1 MQNNQRDLYN
11 IEAEQVVLGCILQK
25 SELIKESTLSA
36 EEFYLQKHQII
47 FRTMREIDAKGE
59 PIDYVSIITK
69 LDDFTIEQI
78 GAASYLLQLT
88 DSVPSTEPF
97 NFYQSLVK
105 KAFKIRKALQICESF
120 EFTPSEESLNHTLK
134 LLNELTDEGRN
145 LSKVSKKDVLVEIY
159 GEISTKKEGLSGID
173 TGFLDLNLMTD
184 GFQSGDLIILA
195 ARPSVGKTA
204 LALNFAMN
212 ACKKDTKVIFFS
224 FEMPQKQLLYRM
236 LSSVSNINS
245 MFLRH
250 SEKLLTEDE
259 MKRAA
264 YATGIVDKWDLV
276 IDDYPGQTTFDINL
290 SIRRELRNSNKK
302 HFLVIIDYLQ
312 LIKSDNNYDRHDLK
326 IAAITRE
333 LKLIAKEL
341 NVPIILLSQLNR
353 NVEQRADKRPY
364 MSDLRDSGSIEQ
376 DADVIL
382 LLHRDDY
389 YNNNSEQKNLIEINI
404 AKQRNGPV
412 GPVDLLF
419 IKETGTFLDLSKM
432 KVSG

>member
-1 MQNNQRDLYN
+1 MQNNHNDVYN

-25 SELIKESTLSA
+25 PELIKDTTVKS
-36 EEFYLQKHQII
+36 EEFSWEKHQTI
-47 FRTMREIDAKGE
+47 FKAMKALDKDDE
-59 PIDYVSIITK
+59 PIDYVTLVSKLGNIT
-69 LDDFTIEQI
+69 TEQI
-78 GAASYLLQLT
+78 GGVSYLLQLGEA
-88 DSVPSTEPF
+88 VPSVEPF
-97 NFYQSLVK
+97 HFYEGLVK
-105 KAFKIRKALQICESF
+105 KAFKIRKALQILKSF
-120 EFTPSEESLNHTLK
+120 EFTPSEESLYHTLK
-134 LLNELTDEGRN
+134 LLNELTDEGGDI
-145 LSKVSKKDVLVEIY
+145 SGVSKQEVLMEIY
-159 GEISTKKEGLSGID
+159 DELSNKKEGLSGID

-184 GFQSGDLIILA
+184 GFQKGDLIILA

-212 ACKKDTKVIFFS
+212 ACKKNTKVIFFS
-224 FEMPQKQLLYRM
+224 FEMPQKQLLYRI
-236 LSSVSNINS
+236 LSSMASINS
-245 MFLRH
+245 MFLRQNQMTA
-250 SEKLLTEDE
+250 EEID
-259 MKRAA
+259 RAA
-264 YATGIVDKWDLV
+264 HVTGIIDKWDLV

-290 SIRRELRNSNKK
+290 KIRREIRKTNENPC
-302 HFLVIIDYLQ
+302 LVIIDYLQ
-312 LIKSDNNYDRHDLK
+312 LIKTDNSYDRHDLK

-333 LKLIAKEL
+333 LKIMAKEL

-389 YNNNSEQKNLIEINI
+389 YNNNSDQKNKIEINI

-419 IKETGTFLDLSKM
+419 VKETGTFLDLSKM
-432 KVSG
+432 KDSG

>member
-1 MQNNQRDLYN
+1 MQNNYNDVYN

-25 SELIKESTLSA
+25 PELIKDATVKA
-36 EEFYLQKHQII
+36 DEFSLEKHRII
-47 FRTMREIDAKGE
+47 FKSMKTLDKDRV
-59 PIDYVSIITK
+59 PIDCVTLVSNLGNI
-69 LDDFTIEQI
+69 TIEQI
-78 GAASYLLQLT
+78 GGVSFLLQLGE
-88 DSVPSTEPF
+88 SVPSVEPF
-97 NFYQSLVK
+97 HFYEGLVK
-105 KAFKIRKALQICESF
+105 KAFKIRKALQIFKSF
-120 EFTPSEESLNHTLK
+120 EFTPSEDSLYHTLK
-134 LLNELTDEGRN
+134 LLNELTDEGGDISVA
-145 LSKVSKKDVLVEIY
+145 SKQEVLMEIY
-159 GEISTKKEGLSGID
+159 DELSNQKEGLSGID

-184 GFQSGDLIILA
+184 GFQKGDLIILA

-212 ACKKDTKVIFFS
+212 ACKKNTKVIFFS
-224 FEMPQKQLLYRM
+224 FEMPQKQLLYRI
-236 LSSVSNINS
+236 LSSMASINS
-245 MFLRH
+245 MFLRQNQM
-250 SEKLLTEDE
+250 TDE
-259 MKRAA
+259 EIDRAA
-264 YATGIVDKWDLV
+264 NVTGIIDKWDLV

-290 SIRRELRNSNKK
+290 KIRREIRKTNENPC
-302 HFLVIIDYLQ
+302 LVIVDYLQ
-312 LIKSDNNYDRHDLK
+312 LIKTDNSYDRHDLK

-333 LKLIAKEL
+333 LKIMAKEL

-389 YNNNSEQKNLIEINI
+389 YNNNSDQKNKIEINI
-404 AKQRNGPV
+404 AKQRNSPV

-419 IKETGTFLDLSKM
+419 AKETGTFLDLSKM